1 MASSGRWVIAFL
13 IFNNNIV
20 ILYYYNITIKNNWIN
35 HCKHNKMCY
44 CNITIMH
51 RGDFV
56 ARFKLDRNTISEK
69 NNQELSVDFLKSAN
83 EELVK
88 ENKALIKEN
97 KELKKKIEELE
108 SRALINPRKVTYE
121 QVKKI
126 KELRASGLSYRAM
139 VKEIGLSTCT
149 IQRALKGIYD

>member
-1 MASSGRWVIAFL
+1 M
-13 IFNNNIV
+13 
-20 ILYYYNITIKNNWIN
+20 YYRNITII
-35 HCKHNKMCY
+35 
-44 CNITIMH
+44 H

-69 NNQELSVDFLKSAN
+69 NNKELSVDFLKSAS
-83 EELVK
+83 EE
-88 ENKALIKEN
+88 LIKEN

-108 SRALINPRKVTYE
+108 SRALINPRKVTDE

-126 KELRASGLSYRAM
+126 KELRASGLSYRAI

>member
-1 MASSGRWVIAFL
+1 MKKTLIIILSLLLVIVAVVGL
-13 IFNNNIV
+13 YINN
-20 ILYYYNITIKNNWIN
+20 T
-35 HCKHNKMCY
+35 
-44 CNITIMH
+44 
-51 RGDFV
+51 R
-56 ARFKLDRNTISEK
+56 KLVKYAEK
-69 NNQELSVDFLKSAN
+69 NNKELSVDFLKSAN
-83 EELVK
+83 EELIK

-108 SRALINPRKVTYE
+108 SRALINPRKVTDE

-126 KELRASGLSYRAM
+126 KELRASGLSYRAI

>member
-88 ENKALIKEN
+88 ENKALI
-97 KELKKKIEELE
+97 
-108 SRALINPRKVTYE
+108 NPRKVTYE

>member
-1 MASSGRWVIAFL
+1 ML
-13 IFNNNIV
+13 
-20 ILYYYNITIKNNWIN
+20 
-35 HCKHNKMCY
+35 Y
-44 CNITIMH
+44 CNTMIIQ

-56 ARFKLDRNTISEK
+56 ARFKIDRNGTTEK
-69 NNQELSVDFLKSAN
+69 TKEELSFDFLKSAN
-83 EELVK
+83 EKLVE
-88 ENKALIKEN
+88 ENKSLIKEN

-108 SRALINPRKVTYE
+108 SRALINPRKVTDE

-126 KELRASGLSYRAM
+126 KELRASGLSYRAI

>member
-1 MASSGRWVIAFL
+1 M
-13 IFNNNIV
+13 
-20 ILYYYNITIKNNWIN
+20 YYRNITII
-35 HCKHNKMCY
+35 
-44 CNITIMH
+44 H

-69 NNQELSVDFLKSAN
+69 NNKELSVDFLKSAN
-83 EELVK
+83 EELV
-88 ENKALIKEN
+88 KEN

-108 SRALINPRKVTYE
+108 SRALINSRKVTDE

-126 KELRASGLSYRAM
+126 KELRASGLSYRAI

>member
-1 MASSGRWVIAFL
+1 M
-13 IFNNNIV
+13 
-20 ILYYYNITIKNNWIN
+20 
-35 HCKHNKMCY
+35 
-44 CNITIMH
+44 
-51 RGDFV
+51 
-56 ARFKLDRNTISEK
+56 ARFKLDRSTISEK
-69 NNQELSVDFLKSAN
+69 NNSEKNNKELSVDFLKSAN

-97 KELKKKIEELE
+97 KELKKKIKELE
-108 SRALINPRKVTYE
+108 SRALINPRKVTDE

-126 KELRASGLSYRAM
+126 KELRVSGLSYRAI

>member
-1 MASSGRWVIAFL
+1 M
-13 IFNNNIV
+13 
-20 ILYYYNITIKNNWIN
+20 
-35 HCKHNKMCY
+35 
-44 CNITIMH
+44 
-51 RGDFV
+51 
-56 ARFKLDRNTISEK
+56 ARFKLDRNAISEK
-69 NNQELSVDFLKSAN
+69 NNSEKNNKALSVDFLKSAN

-88 ENKALIKEN
+88 KNKALIKEN

-108 SRALINPRKVTYE
+108 SRALINPRKVTDE

-126 KELRASGLSYRAM
+126 KELRASGLSYRAI

>member
-1 MASSGRWVIAFL
+1 M
-13 IFNNNIV
+13 
-20 ILYYYNITIKNNWIN
+20 
-35 HCKHNKMCY
+35 
-44 CNITIMH
+44 
-51 RGDFV
+51 

-69 NNQELSVDFLKSAN
+69 NNKELSVDFLKSAN

-88 ENKALIKEN
+88 KNK
-97 KELKKKIEELE
+97 
-108 SRALINPRKVTYE
+108 ALINPRKVTDE

-126 KELRASGLSYRAM
+126 KELRASGLSYRAI

>member
-1 MASSGRWVIAFL
+1 M
-13 IFNNNIV
+13 
-20 ILYYYNITIKNNWIN
+20 YYRNITII
-35 HCKHNKMCY
+35 
-44 CNITIMH
+44 H

-69 NNQELSVDFLKSAN
+69 NNKELSVDFLKSAN
-83 EELVK
+83 EE
-88 ENKALIKEN
+88 LIKEN

-108 SRALINPRKVTYE
+108 SRALINPRKVTDE

-126 KELRASGLSYRAM
+126 KELRASGLSYRAI

>member
-1 MASSGRWVIAFL
+1 MF
-13 IFNNNIV
+13 
-20 ILYYYNITIKNNWIN
+20 
-35 HCKHNKMCY
+35 Y
-44 CNITIMH
+44 CNITIIH

-69 NNQELSVDFLKSAN
+69 NNSEKNNQELSVDFLKSAN
-83 EELVK
+83 EELIK

-108 SRALINPRKVTYE
+108 SRALINPRKVTDE

-126 KELRASGLSYRAM
+126 KELRASGLSYRAI

>member
-1 MASSGRWVIAFL
+1 M
-13 IFNNNIV
+13 
-20 ILYYYNITIKNNWIN
+20 YYRNITII
-35 HCKHNKMCY
+35 
-44 CNITIMH
+44 H

-56 ARFKLDRNTISEK
+56 GRFKLDRSTISEK
-69 NNQELSVDFLKSAN
+69 NNKELSVDFLKSAN
-83 EELVK
+83 EE
-88 ENKALIKEN
+88 LIKEN

-108 SRALINPRKVTYE
+108 SRALINPRKVTDE

-126 KELRASGLSYRAM
+126 KELRASGLSYRAI

>member
-1 MASSGRWVIAFL
+1 M
-13 IFNNNIV
+13 
-20 ILYYYNITIKNNWIN
+20 
-35 HCKHNKMCY
+35 
-44 CNITIMH
+44 
-51 RGDFV
+51 

-69 NNQELSVDFLKSAN
+69 NNKELSVDFLKSAN
-83 EELVK
+83 EELIK

-97 KELKKKIEELE
+97 KELKKKI
-108 SRALINPRKVTYE
+108 ALINPRKVTDE

-126 KELRASGLSYRAM
+126 KELRASGLSYRAI

>member
-1 MASSGRWVIAFL
+1 M
-13 IFNNNIV
+13 
-20 ILYYYNITIKNNWIN
+20 YYRNITII
-35 HCKHNKMCY
+35 
-44 CNITIMH
+44 H

-69 NNQELSVDFLKSAN
+69 NNKELS
-83 EELVK
+83 

-108 SRALINPRKVTYE
+108 SRALINPRKVTDE

-126 KELRASGLSYRAM
+126 KELRASGLSYRAI

>member
-1 MASSGRWVIAFL
+1 MF
-13 IFNNNIV
+13 
-20 ILYYYNITIKNNWIN
+20 
-35 HCKHNKMCY
+35 Y
-44 CNITIMH
+44 CNITIIH

-56 ARFKLDRNTISEK
+56 ARFKLDRNTISEKNNSEK

-108 SRALINPRKVTYE
+108 SRALINPRKVTDE

-126 KELRASGLSYRAM
+126 KELRASGLSYRAI

>member
-1 MASSGRWVIAFL
+1 M
-13 IFNNNIV
+13 
-20 ILYYYNITIKNNWIN
+20 YYRNITII
-35 HCKHNKMCY
+35 
-44 CNITIMH
+44 H

-56 ARFKLDRNTISEK
+56 ARFKLDRNAISEK
-69 NNQELSVDFLKSAN
+69 NNEELSVDFLKSAN
-83 EELVK
+83 EELIK

-108 SRALINPRKVTYE
+108 SRALINPRKVTDE

-126 KELRASGLSYRAM
+126 KELRASGLSYRAI

>member
-1 MASSGRWVIAFL
+1 M
-13 IFNNNIV
+13 
-20 ILYYYNITIKNNWIN
+20 YYRNITII
-35 HCKHNKMCY
+35 
-44 CNITIMH
+44 H

-56 ARFKLDRNTISEK
+56 ARFKLDRNTISEKNNSEK

-108 SRALINPRKVTYE
+108 SRALINPRKVTDE

-126 KELRASGLSYRAM
+126 KELRASGLSYRAI

>member
-1 MASSGRWVIAFL
+1 M
-13 IFNNNIV
+13 
-20 ILYYYNITIKNNWIN
+20 YYRNITII
-35 HCKHNKMCY
+35 
-44 CNITIMH
+44 H

-56 ARFKLDRNTISEK
+56 ARFKLDRNTIYEK
-69 NNQELSVDFLKSAN
+69 NNKELSVDFLKSAN
-83 EELVK
+83 EELV
-88 ENKALIKEN
+88 KEN

-108 SRALINPRKVTYE
+108 SRALINPRKVTDE

-126 KELRASGLSYRAM
+126 KELRASGLSYRAI